1 MGECC
6 ITECQHQVQWAAAP
20 VGALGA
26 RVGICQLFSQV
37 RMMIVVVVVMMMIT
51 IMLMMV
57 MITIMLMMVMIT
69 IMLMMVIMVM
79 EKIMIK

>member
-6 ITECQHQVQWAAAP
+6 ITERQHQVQWAAAP

-37 RMMIVVVVVMMMIT
+37 RVMIMVVVVMMMMMMMMMKIT
-51 IMLMMV
+51 I
-57 MITIMLMMVMIT
+57 